1 MEAPYGYTATGR
13 IRKKPIK
20 GTVPLAAPLA
30 ATVNN
35 PQLEKPERFIRC
47 PVTTC
52 NKDFQHRKDPHKAV
66 CQHLLHQANSFVG
79 DSDHKAADAAIK
91 EERKAEAE
99 DKKTREKRN
108 SAMWRARN
116 ARKTK
121 RSSAMGTAKRKF
133 EIQLRRSGE
142 STEEALKKLVDDKM
156 AEWDLNNWDHGL

>member
-20 GTVPLAAPLA
+20 GTALLAAP
-30 ATVNN
+30 VNN
-35 PQLEKPERFIRC
+35 PQPEKPEKFIRC

-66 CQHLLHQANSFVG
+66 WQHLLHHANSYVG
-79 DSDHKAADAAIK
+79 DPDHKAAYAAIK
-91 EERKAEAE
+91 EERKVEAG

-108 SAMWRARN
+108 SARWRARN
-116 ARKTK
+116 VRKAK

-133 EIQLRRSGE
+133 EIQLRRAGE
-142 STEEALKKLVDDKM
+142 FTEEALKKLIDDKM
-156 AEWDLNNWDHGL
+156 AEWDLNN